1 MSAVSYGIIHT
12 VIAVCSEEQTAIS
25 QIVFQQ
31 CIGLTNC
38 QPCGDYS
45 AGVSAGASAGFSA
58 EGIAAGN
65 SGAGASVSIFSV

>member
-12 VIAVCSEEQTAIS
+12 AIAVCSEEQTAIS
-25 QIVFQQ
+25 QIVFQK

>member
-25 QIVFQQ
+25 QIVFQK

-45 AGVSAGASAGFSA
+45 AGVSAGTSAGFSA

>member
-12 VIAVCSEEQTAIS
+12 VIAVCSEGQTAIS
-25 QIVFQQ
+25 QIVFQT